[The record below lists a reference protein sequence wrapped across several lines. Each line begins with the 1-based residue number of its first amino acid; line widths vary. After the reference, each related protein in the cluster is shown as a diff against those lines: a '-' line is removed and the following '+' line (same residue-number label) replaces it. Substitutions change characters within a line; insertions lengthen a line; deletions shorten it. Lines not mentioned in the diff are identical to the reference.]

1 VTLLG
6 DSAAN
11 LGWVADERV
20 GAAIQAFIYGYPL
33 EYCVREIAKF
43 PAGTASVL
51 PGVTAFNTFGYARE
65 LLGPEAEFVSP
76 NNDTLYVIAPCDVRH
91 GPVRLH
97 VPDTGGRYYVLQFVD
112 AWTNNFAYLGRR
124 ATGTAAADYLLV
136 AADWDGEEPDDVSL
150 VRAPTGIF
158 IIVGRVQV
166 DGESDLVAARALQDQ
181 FTLTPAEGSAQPTG
195 IPSPDP
201 RVPEELAFWERLRV
215 AVQAFP
221 PPTAE
226 AEMLA
231 RLEPLGLLSETSP
244 YLDPHPN
251 LTDLLVGGQA
261 EGEASIEQLMKNQPA
276 SATGWQP
283 ATHIFDYNVH
293 ALEIGTIDAP
303 EWKIEEPDRRFA
315 TRAVAA
321 RAGLWGNH
329 GYEAAYFST
338 YKDSAGEP
346 LDGSL
351 RYELRLST
359 PPPVDAFWSLTMYDA
374 PRFYL
379 VANAI
384 DRYSIGDRTAG
395 LVVDDNGGVIVY
407 LQRDRPTSPDAAA
420 NWLPTPDGPFRPI
433 LRMYQPRQSATDGT
447 YQLPAINRIE

>member
-1 VTLLG
+1 
-6 DSAAN
+6 
-11 LGWVADERV
+11 
-20 GAAIQAFIYGYPL
+20 
-33 EYCVREIAKF
+33 
-43 PAGTASVL
+43 
-51 PGVTAFNTFGYARE
+51 
-65 LLGPEAEFVSP
+65 
-76 NNDTLYVIAPCDVRH
+76 
-91 GPVRLH
+91 
-97 VPDTGGRYYVLQFVD
+97 
-112 AWTNNFAYLGRR
+112 
-124 ATGTAAADYLLV
+124 
-136 AADWDGEEPDDVSL
+136 
-150 VRAPTGIF
+150 
-158 IIVGRVQV
+158 
-166 DGESDLVAARALQDQ
+166 
-181 FTLTPAEGSAQPTG
+181 
-195 IPSPDP
+195 
-201 RVPEELAFWERLRV
+201 VPEELAFWERLRV

-359 PPPVDAFWSLTMYDA
+359 PPPVDAFWSLTMYDV

>member
-1 VTLLG
+1 
-6 DSAAN
+6 
-11 LGWVADERV
+11 
-20 GAAIQAFIYGYPL
+20 
-33 EYCVREIAKF
+33 
-43 PAGTASVL
+43 
-51 PGVTAFNTFGYARE
+51 VTAFNTFGYARE

-76 NNDTLYVIAPCDVRH
+76 NNDTLYVIAPCDVRD

-276 SATGWQP
+276 SADRVAAG
-283 ATHIFDYNVH
+283 H
-293 ALEIGTIDAP
+293 AHLRLQRPRAGDRH
-303 EWKIEEPDRRFA
+303 DRRTRMEDRGTGPAVRDEGGRRPGRPSGA
-315 TRAVAA
+315 TTAMRRPTSA
-321 RAGLWGNH
+321 RTRTLLANPSTATADTSCGLRHLRPSTRSGRSRCTTCH
-329 GYEAAYFST
+329 GST
-338 YKDSAGEP
+338 SWPTPLTGTRSA
-346 LDGSL
+346 
-351 RYELRLST
+351 
-359 PPPVDAFWSLTMYDA
+359 
-374 PRFYL
+374 
-379 VANAI
+379 
-384 DRYSIGDRTAG
+384 DRTAG
-395 LVVDDNGGVIVY
+395 LVVDDNGGVTVY